1 MNHHQEIVVI
11 AVVAVIVVAFLTRG
25 VLMATIGG
33 ALAAA
38 GAWLL
43 QRAFAS

>member
-1 MNHHQEIVVI
+1 MNHREEIVVV

-43 QRAFAS
+43 QQTFAS